1 MSTFLS
7 SPEKLLWKHAH
18 AMAAMHSALDALESL
33 EEAYTSGAQ
42 HLIES
47 LWTAYFVTY
56 CRPFTANR
64 EIGKI
69 SSQHVPQQYK
79 ATHRVSIA
87 ARNEIFGHTD
97 PTPTMDDGRFLN
109 EIALEVQGRRIVPIC
124 RSPLPSPEE
133 LGRFRDLTQAVH
145 DSLAEEIARNLSR
158 IPEVQLLAD
167 GLYSIDF
174 SAPVGNR
181 FIRIEEDIAG

>member
-1 MSTFLS
+1 
-7 SPEKLLWKHAH
+7 
-18 AMAAMHSALDALESL
+18 MAAMHSALGALESL
-33 EEAYTSGAQ
+33 EEAYTIGAH

-64 EIGKI
+64 EIGQI
-69 SSQHVPQQYK
+69 SSRHVPPQHRS
-79 ATHRVSIA
+79 THRISID

-97 PTPTMDDGRFLN
+97 PAPTMDDGWRLN

-133 LGRFRDLTQAVH
+133 LGRFRKLTQAVY
-145 DSLAEEIARNLSR
+145 DSLGEEIAMNLSQ
-158 IPEVQLLAD
+158 IPEVQILAD

-181 FIRIEEDIAG
+181 LIRIEEDTGG